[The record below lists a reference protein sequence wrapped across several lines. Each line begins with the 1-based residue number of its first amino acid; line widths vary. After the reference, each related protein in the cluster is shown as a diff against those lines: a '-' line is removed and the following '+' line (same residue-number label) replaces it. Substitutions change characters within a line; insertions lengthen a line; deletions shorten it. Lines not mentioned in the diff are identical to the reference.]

1 MVCCIDLYPKWRWEK
16 KYDHEED
23 ARALLST
30 LSQIRLVVH
39 ILYWPPRQFDNIN
52 NQNENNQDGMLAQLG
67 HGGSP
72 QPRTWQLLQRLY
84 SPQRGVLMFIAIT
97 MRWPNVHINHS
108 EVFYASGPES
118 FISIVI
124 YWSHVLSTWYQV
136 DLIEYILKSIRTT
149 CFPLAGRWDK
159 ALTSQ
164 GILT

>member
-39 ILYWPPRQFDNIN
+39 ILYWPPRQCDNII
-52 NQNENNQDGMLAQLG
+52 NQNDNNQDGMLAQLG
-67 HGGSP
+67 HGRSP
-72 QPRTWQLLQRLY
+72 QSRTWQLLQCLY
-84 SPQRGVLMFIAIT
+84 SPQRGVLMLIAIT
-97 MRWPNVHINHS
+97 VRCSTPQALS
-108 EVFYASGPES
+108 PLY
-118 FISIVI
+118 ISIVI
-124 YWSHVLSTWYQV
+124 YLSHVHSTWYQV

>member
-67 HGGSP
+67 HGRSP
-72 QPRTWQLLQRLY
+72 QPRTWQLLQCLY
-84 SPQRGVLMFIAIT
+84 SPQRGVLMLIAIT
-97 MRWPNVHINHS
+97 VRCSSPQALSPLYIL
-108 EVFYASGPES
+108 
-118 FISIVI
+118 IVI
-124 YWSHVLSTWYQV
+124 YRSHVLSTWYQV